1 MPKGLYEIDEESN
14 TQKFAE
20 DWAIP
25 STDELKSLETWGHAH
40 PVILQAGR
48 IVHMADPKLTEEEK
62 EELFIKLMEQD
73 PSVDRFRGLNE
84 DAPIAGLETAWL
96 SKVVGDL
103 QPYNQLPPKDGITT
117 YAVNVIKSL
126 RWPGAVTVA

>member
-1 MPKGLYEIDEESN
+1 MPKGLYEIDEESS

-20 DWAIP
+20 EWSIP
-25 STDELKSLETWGHAH
+25 STDELKSLEIWGHAH

-48 IVHMADPKLTEEEK
+48 IVHMADPKLSEEEK
-62 EELFIKLMEQD
+62 EEYFAKLIEQD
-73 PSVDRFRGLNE
+73 PTVDRFRGLNE

-103 QPYNQLPPKDGITT
+103 
-117 YAVNVIKSL
+117 
-126 RWPGAVTVA
+126 